1 MHHSANFVP
10 TLCDIRRRGGL
21 RSVDACPSWLVDVGG
36 AGWSRVEQAADGT
49 VGIPILRPRLLAF
62 VINAFFGAV
71 AGSLYAH
78 FIPAFSPSVF
88 YFDITF
94 E

>member
-1 MHHSANFVP
+1 M
-10 TLCDIRRRGGL
+10 
-21 RSVDACPSWLVDVGG
+21 
-36 AGWSRVEQAADGT
+36 EQAADGT